1 MALVKGIYNINTR
14 KRKQK
19 RDVGWKQTQEAHEAY
34 LHKLGVRGKSEDV
47 RYALPDLKCDRN
59 QTSDSIPENGSAKS
73 TKRYTGT
80 EISGVVQ
87 LHKSSAEPVRRD
99 NPQAAIHAA
108 QMRRN

>member
-1 MALVKGIYNINTR
+1 MSLVKGMYNINTR
-14 KRKQK
+14 KRKIK
-19 RDVGWKQTQEAHEAY
+19 RDAGWKQAQQAHEEH
-34 LHKLGVRGKSEDV
+34 LRKLGVRGTSVDV
-47 RYALPDLKCDRN
+47 RYDRPDLKCDRN
-59 QTSDSIPENGSAKS
+59 QTSDAIPANGTAKS

>member
-1 MALVKGIYNINTR
+1 MSLVKGLHNINTR
-14 KRKQK
+14 KRKIK
-19 RDVGWKQTQEAHEAY
+19 REPGWKQAQQAHETY
-34 LHKLGVRGKSEDV
+34 LRKLGVRGKSVEV
-47 RYALPDLKCDRN
+47 RYGLPDLKCDRN
-59 QTSDSIPENGSAKS
+59 QTSDSIPENGTAKS